1 MFDTISMYLE
11 THATPEQ
18 KQVCMAGCQSLADA
32 GVTDHVDILSDE
44 IAAIDSQSPITDD
57 LMLSIIHSVL
67 IPMHR
72 NALGE
77 FGIVLSADV
86 TLLVITDILNGI
98 RALGNYGDP
107 ATLNSLCDAPEGPE
121 AALADML
128 ELVGAFTAAEYLPVL
143 ETVNPQLLDR
153 IEQLTTGTEA
163 LDQPEQQA
171 VALARSRTL
180 KLFAVL
186 GAEQTQGLLAFQY
199 INDGGRLGTYAHDL
213 LAQFREPLAALP
225 PAALAANLLALVL
238 ITQTPYDFILST
250 VKHELAHITSDMD
263 VISVTI
269 ANVGKL
275 LQKVENA

>member
-153 IEQLTTGTEA
+153 IEQRDVQVEHFLT
-163 LDQPEQQA
+163 
-171 VALARSRTL
+171 ARRD
-180 KLFAVL
+180 A
-186 GAEQTQGLLAFQY
+186 QGLAQLRADDAGEVAIQLAE
-199 INDGGRLGTYAHDL
+199 GRVVRGVHQATVEHQVASDVAVEIAVIMIAADAER
-213 LAQFREPLAALP
+213 LA
-225 PAALAANLLALVL
+225 
-238 ITQTPYDFILST
+238 
-250 VKHELAHITSDMD
+250 
-263 VISVTI
+263 
-269 ANVGKL
+269 
-275 LQKVENA
+275 